1 MKRTRFYLA
10 LLASLCVLLITACTK
25 GGDPF
30 EYYFLFGSYF
40 VPRGVN
46 ENSLYHGTYSISL
59 TTLPSNYITADND
72 GKLFRTYALEYGE
85 YGKKRI
91 RSWYPALKKPI
102 NIIGMRVYQG
112 EGTDEKDVSQ
122 YFTVGF
128 VDYSPYIAAGYSNG
142 NVSFGS
148 CYTQKKLA
156 NLSEHDLKWLSQRFD
171 LKPDPV
177 LDTLARYTLKIA
189 LKGGKELVVQ
199 LSNKH

>member
-59 TTLPSNYITADND
+59 TTLPSNYITADDD

-102 NIIGMRVYQG
+102 NIIGMRVYQR

-122 YFTVGF
+122 YFEISF
-128 VDYSPYIAAGYSNG
+128 WDCSSYISSGYSDEYNIPTWS
-142 NVSFGS
+142 V
-148 CYTQKKLA
+148 QKRLTD
-156 NLSEHDLKWLSQRFD
+156 LSEHDLEWMSD
-171 LKPDPV
+171 LIALTPDLT
-177 LDTLARYTLKIA
+177 LDTAARYTLKIA

>member
-1 MKRTRFYLA
+1 MKRNVFYFI
-10 LLASLCVLLITACTK
+10 SLVCVWVLLGVSCDVGKTGADYI
-25 GGDPF
+25 
-30 EYYFLFGSYF
+30 YFLFNRYYVPSKVLQGFSSGSYD
-40 VPRGVN
+40 VT
-46 ENSLYHGTYSISL
+46 LYGTFYFSEDWESA
-59 TTLPSNYITADND
+59 T
-72 GKLFRTYALEYGE
+72 FRSYAYEYGE
-85 YGKKRI
+85 YGKRRFMHI
-91 RSWYPALKKPI
+91 GPPFEKPVG
-102 NIIGMRVYQG
+102 IIGMSVYQG

-177 LDTLARYTLKIA
+177 LDTQARYTLKIA